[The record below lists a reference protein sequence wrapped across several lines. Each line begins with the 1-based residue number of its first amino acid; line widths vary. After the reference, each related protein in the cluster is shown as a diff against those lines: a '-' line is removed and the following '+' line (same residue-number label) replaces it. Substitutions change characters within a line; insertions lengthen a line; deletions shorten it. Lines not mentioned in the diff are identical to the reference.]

1 MNRRIRIILLAISL
15 LLVIG
20 TLGWLTHVLLVQAE
34 ETGHSEQ
41 RIRVEALAHEAKL
54 EMDRLL
60 TSFITFEQARG
71 YFEYQP
77 VYAYKRPYD
86 LRMGAPAPG
95 EATRGSNLAAYLP
108 DYVTAFI
115 QISPAGRVTG
125 PALPPELAGRLN
137 EQKDLYQR
145 LNGKVSSLTSVPSS
159 GNLWTDIRN
168 EILHESPEP
177 EPTASGVPAQVETVT
192 SFVPVEDGGNLYIL
206 RQVHTSC
213 GIYCRGP

>member
-86 LRMGAPAPG
+86 LRMGAPGP
-95 EATRGSNLAAYLP
+95 RRSNPWFQSRRL
-108 DYVTAFI
+108 
-115 QISPAGRVTG
+115 PAGLRYSLHSDF
-125 PALPPELAGRLN
+125 PCRARNRPR
-137 EQKDLYQR
+137 
-145 LNGKVSSLTSVPSS
+145 SSP
-159 GNLWTDIRN
+159 G
-168 EILHESPEP
+168 
-177 EPTASGVPAQVETVT
+177 A
-192 SFVPVEDGGNLYIL
+192 
-206 RQVHTSC
+206 
-213 GIYCRGP
+213 CRAAE

>member
-95 EATRGSNLAAYLP
+95 KQPWFQSRRL
-108 DYVTAFI
+108 
-115 QISPAGRVTG
+115 PAGLRYSLHSDF
-125 PALPPELAGRLN
+125 PCRARNRPR
-137 EQKDLYQR
+137 
-145 LNGKVSSLTSVPSS
+145 SSP
-159 GNLWTDIRN
+159 G
-168 EILHESPEP
+168 
-177 EPTASGVPAQVETVT
+177 A
-192 SFVPVEDGGNLYIL
+192 
-206 RQVHTSC
+206 
-213 GIYCRGP
+213 CRAAE